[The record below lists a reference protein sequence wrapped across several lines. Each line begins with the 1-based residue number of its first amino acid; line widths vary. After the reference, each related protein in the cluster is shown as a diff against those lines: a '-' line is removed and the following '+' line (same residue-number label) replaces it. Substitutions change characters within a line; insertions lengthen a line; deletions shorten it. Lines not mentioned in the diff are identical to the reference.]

1 MIASSSRLPKHRFAS
16 NGVEIAYFDTG
27 EGDPVLC
34 IHGFASNAHINWT
47 YPGWVDTLTRAGRR
61 VIALDNRGHG
71 DSDKLYDP
79 AAYHTTL
86 MAEDARALLDH
97 LGIERTVV
105 LGYSMGSRI
114 TAFLAQR
121 HPSRVKAAIMGGLGI
136 KLVDG
141 VGLPETIA
149 EALEAETLEEVTD
162 PQGRMFRAFAMQT
175 QSDRRALAAC
185 IRGSRNLM
193 SREEAASIACP
204 VLIAV
209 GTKDEIAG
217 APEPLAAIIPKGEVL
232 SIPDRDHMPAVGDKV
247 FKAGAL
253 AFLARI
259 AA

>member
-1 MIASSSRLPKHRFAS
+1 MPAIPSPLPMQTFSSS
-16 NGVEIAYFDTG
+16 GVEIAYFDTG

-34 IHGFASNAHINWT
+34 IHGFASTAHINWT

-71 DSDKLYDP
+71 GSAKLYDP
-79 AAYHTTL
+79 ADYHTTL

-121 HPSRVKAAIMGGLGI
+121 HPDRVSAAIMGGLGI

-141 VGLPETIA
+141 VGLPESIA
-149 EALEAETLEEVTD
+149 EALEAGTLEEVTD

-175 QSDRRALAAC
+175 KSDRRALAAC

-193 SREEAASIACP
+193 SREDAATIRCP

-209 GTKDEIAG
+209 GTKDAIAG
-217 APEPLAAIIPKGEVL
+217 EPEPLAAIIPKGEAL

-247 FKAGAL
+247 FKAGVL
-253 AFLARI
+253 DFLGRTRA
-259 AA
+259 

>member
-1 MIASSSRLPKHRFAS
+1 MPAFPSPLPMQTFASS
-16 NGVEIAYFDTG
+16 GVEIAYFDTG

-34 IHGFASNAHINWT
+34 IHGFASTAHINWT
-47 YPGWVDTLTRAGRR
+47 YPGWVETLRKAGRR
-61 VIALDNRGHG
+61 VIGLDNRGHG
-71 DSDKLYDP
+71 GSAKLYDP
-79 AAYHTTL
+79 DQYHTIL

-97 LGIERTVV
+97 LGIARSVV
-105 LGYSMGSRI
+105 LGYSMGARI

-121 HPSRVKAAIMGGLGI
+121 HPERVSAAIMGGLGI

-175 QSDRRALAAC
+175 KSDRRALAAC

-193 SREEAASIACP
+193 SREDAATIRCP

-209 GTKDEIAG
+209 GTKDAIAG
-217 APEPLAAIIPKGEVL
+217 EPEPLAAIIPKGEAL
-232 SIPDRDHMPAVGDKV
+232 SIPGRDHMPAVGDKV
-247 FKAGAL
+247 FKAGVL
-253 AFLARI
+253 DFLDRTGA
-259 AA
+259 

>member
-1 MIASSSRLPKHRFAS
+1 MPAFPSPLPMQTFSSS
-16 NGVEIAYFDTG
+16 GVEIAYFDTG

-34 IHGFASNAHINWT
+34 IHGFASTAHINWT
-47 YPGWVDTLTRAGRR
+47 YPGWVDTLTKAGRR

-71 DSDKLYDP
+71 GSAKLYDP
-79 AAYHTTL
+79 AQYHTTL

-121 HPSRVKAAIMGGLGI
+121 HPDRVSAAIMGGLGI

-141 VGLPETIA
+141 VGLPESIA
-149 EALEAETLEEVTD
+149 EALEAGTLEEVTD

-175 QSDRRALAAC
+175 RSDRRALAAC

-193 SREEAASIACP
+193 SREDAATIRCP

-209 GTKDEIAG
+209 GTKDAIAG
-217 APEPLAAIIPKGEVL
+217 EPEPLAAIIPKGEAL

-253 AFLARI
+253 DFLERTGA
-259 AA
+259 

>member
-1 MIASSSRLPKHRFAS
+1 MQTFSSS
-16 NGVEIAYFDTG
+16 GVEIAYFDTG

-34 IHGFASNAHINWT
+34 IHGFASTAHINWT
-47 YPGWVDTLTRAGRR
+47 YPGWVETLTKAGRR

-71 DSDKLYDP
+71 GSAKLYDP
-79 AAYHTTL
+79 AQYHTTL

-97 LGIERTVV
+97 LGIDRTVV

-121 HPSRVKAAIMGGLGI
+121 HPDRVSAAIMGGLGI

-141 VGLPETIA
+141 VGLPESIA

-175 QSDRRALAAC
+175 RSDRRALAAC

-193 SREEAASIACP
+193 SREDAATIRCP

-209 GTKDEIAG
+209 GTRDAIAG
-217 APEPLAAIIPKGEVL
+217 GPEPLAAIIPKGEAL

-253 AFLARI
+253 DFLARTK
-259 AA
+259 A